1 MLNYIDSS
9 WTFKDF
15 VDNIEAVKNR
25 TEGIIASFS
34 CFEIKR
40 QINFKRQ
47 LRNKIYSFKFEEWKK
62 DRLIECI
69 YNYFDIE
76 ELKAMN
82 K

>member
-9 WTFKDF
+9 WSFKEF

-34 CFEIKR
+34 CFDIKK
-40 QINFKRQ
+40 QIRFKRQ

>member
-9 WTFKDF
+9 WNFKDF
-15 VDNIEAVKNR
+15 VDNIEAVKTR

-34 CFEIKR
+34 CFEIKK
-40 QINFKRQ
+40 QISFKRQ

>member
-34 CFEIKR
+34 CFEIKK
-40 QINFKRQ
+40 QISFKRQ

>member
-15 VDNIEAVKNR
+15 VDNIEAVKTR

-40 QINFKRQ
+40 QISFKRQ

>member
-15 VDNIEAVKNR
+15 VDNIEAVKTR